1 MTRVTPP
8 GRTGEGQI
16 SPPPR
21 AGHDRWAPAREAVTG
36 VVGSRRGGLA
46 ASVGVAA
53 ASGAVTAVVLPRGPV
68 TVGQAWALLITGLLA
83 GAAAGMLARSRWA
96 LLLAPAEFA
105 AGFEITLGLA
115 GHPAGYTMGWFI
127 PRSGI
132 AFAALI
138 SGRLVTGLVAFPAM
152 MLGVIAGGW
161 AARRI
166 SRAGPGA
173 AGHRHA
179 RARAAGLIT
188 AAARGA
194 GVVLLAVAVAAIGWA
209 LSLPG
214 HVPAITSAA
223 GKPVPGS
230 IARWEHPSIGGVDQ
244 WVLLYGRS
252 VHNPV
257 LLFLSGG
264 PGGSEL
270 ENLMKF
276 DRPLAGH
283 FTLAVWEQRGS
294 GKSYP
299 SIDAA
304 PLTVNRQVNDVT
316 AVTDWLRHR
325 FGVPKIYLLGHSY
338 GSILGTLAVQRH
350 PGRYYAYIGTG
361 QMVATIADDRI
372 EYRALLGYA
381 QRTGDTS
388 LARQL
393 RSWGEP
399 PYYGQ
404 DVTRYTTMMGEVATK
419 LESPHVSIQHAS
431 NFNPPE
437 YGVLDK
443 INTFRGFADAGPILY
458 QDMQRIDLRRSVPAL
473 AVPVYFVSGKYD
485 FNAAPSLVRQYF
497 NLLQAPRKQFIIVG
511 HAAHGVVWDQARW
524 FEHFMTGTVLAQTQP
539 KT

>member
-1 MTRVTPP
+1 MAT
-8 GRTGEGQI
+8 
-16 SPPPR
+16 
-21 AGHDRWAPAREAVTG
+21 
-36 VVGSRRGGLA
+36 
-46 ASVGVAA
+46 VGVAA
-53 ASGAVTAVVLPRGPV
+53 VSGVVTAVVLPRGPV
-68 TVGQAWALLITGLLA
+68 TVGQVWGLLIAGLLV

-96 LLLAPAEFA
+96 LLLAPASFA
-105 AGFEITLGLA
+105 AGFEITLGVA

-127 PRSGI
+127 PHSGI
-132 AFAALI
+132 AFMALI

-152 MLGVIAGGW
+152 LLGVIAGNC
-161 AARRI
+161 AARHM
-166 SRAGPGA
+166 SRTGPGTAGPGH
-173 AGHRHA
+173 GQ
-179 RARAAGLIT
+179 ARAARLVAAT
-188 AAARGA
+188 AKGA
-194 GVVLLAVAVAAIGWA
+194 GLVVLAAAVAAIGWA

-214 HVPAITSAA
+214 HVPAITNVA
-223 GKPVPGS
+223 GKPVAGS

-276 DRPLAGH
+276 DKPLADH

-304 PLTVNRQVNDVT
+304 PLTVNRQVGDVT
-316 AVTDWLRHR
+316 AVADWLRHR

-338 GSILGTLAVQRH
+338 GTILGTLAVQRH
-350 PGRYYAYIGTG
+350 PGLYYAYIGTG
-361 QMVATIADDRI
+361 QTVAPIANDRI
-372 EYRALLGYA
+372 EYHALLGYA
-381 QRTGDTS
+381 QRVGDTG
-388 LARQL
+388 LVRQL
-393 RSWGEP
+393 RSWGQP

-404 DVTRYTTMMGEVATK
+404 DVTRYTTLMGEVASQ
-419 LESPHVSIQHAS
+419 LEKPHISIQHAS

-443 INTFRGFADAGPILY
+443 LNALRGFADAGSILY

-485 FNAAPSLVRQYF
+485 FNAAPSLVRQYV
-497 NLLQAPRKQFIIVG
+497 NLLQAPRKQFLIAG

-524 FEHFMTGTVLAQTQP
+524 FENFMTGTVLAQTQP
-539 KT
+539 ES